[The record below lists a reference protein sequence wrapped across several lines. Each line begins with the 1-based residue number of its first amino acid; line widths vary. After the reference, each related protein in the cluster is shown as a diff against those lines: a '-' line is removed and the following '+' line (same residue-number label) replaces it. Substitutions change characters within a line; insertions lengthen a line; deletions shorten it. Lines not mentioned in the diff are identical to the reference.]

1 MHLLRFLLLF
11 PLLATLASGG
21 EPKTAPSGAAAPSLV
36 SLGLVDAHAHVF
48 ADSAQVFALLERLN
62 MRFVNITVVDPYDK
76 GYETVEPQQRA
87 ALAVARGAKGRAS
100 WVSTFDAAGW
110 EQPGFA
116 RKVIAQLEASFRQG
130 AVGVKIYKTI
140 GMDLRAKDGRYVMP
154 DDPAFS
160 PILDAIAAN
169 GKTLYAHIAEP
180 AGAWKAYDPSDPDSG
195 YYRDNPLWW
204 MYGKPGRPAK
214 AAIIAARDRMIAQHP
229 GLRIVG
235 CHLGSNEEDVDE
247 IAKRLDRFP
256 NFAVDTAARVT
267 HLALQPREKV
277 RAFMLKYQDRIL
289 YATDDGAQPGD
300 DIGARVNYWQA
311 DIERHYKY
319 FATGEPVEFMGRK
332 VRGLELPETVV
343 RKIFRGNVEKWVPGI
358 VAH

>member
-1 MHLLRFLLLF
+1 MHTLRYLILL
-11 PLLATLASGG
+11 PLLAATVLRG
-21 EPKTAPSGAAAPSLV
+21 EPKKTTTGDAPPALV
-36 SLGLVDAHAHVF
+36 KLGLVDAHAHVF
-48 ADSAQVFALLERLN
+48 TDSPVVFKMLERLN

-76 GYETVEPQQRA
+76 GYETVEPQTKA
-87 ALAVARGAKGRAS
+87 ALAVARAGHGRAP
-100 WVSTFDAAGW
+100 WVATFDAAGW

-116 RKVIAQLEASFRQG
+116 KRVIAQLEASFREG

-140 GMDLRAKDGRYVMP
+140 GMDLRAKDGSYAMP
-154 DDPAFS
+154 DNPAFA
-160 PILDAIAAN
+160 PILDAIAAS

-195 YYRDNPLWW
+195 YYRDNPLWS

-214 AAIIAARDRMIAQHP
+214 ATIIAARDRMIAAHP
-229 GLRIVG
+229 KLRIVG

-247 IAKRLDRFP
+247 IAKRLDKFP
-256 NFAVDTAARVT
+256 NYVVDTAARVT

-277 RAFMLKYQDRIL
+277 RAFMLKYQDRVL

-300 DIGARVNYWQA
+300 NITGRVDSWQA
-311 DIERHYKY
+311 DIVRHYKY
-319 FATGEPVEFMGRK
+319 FVTGEEVEFMGRNI
-332 VRGLELPETVV
+332 RGLDLPEPVV

-358 VAH
+358 VAR